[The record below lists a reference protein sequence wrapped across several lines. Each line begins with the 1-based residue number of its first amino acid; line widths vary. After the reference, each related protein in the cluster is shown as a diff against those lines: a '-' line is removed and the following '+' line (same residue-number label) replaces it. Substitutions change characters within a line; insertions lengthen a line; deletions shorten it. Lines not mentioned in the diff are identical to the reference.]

1 MIPVDLMNLLA
12 QTSIAFRKRGYVTV
26 MMIVAMAVTK
36 KIANQLP
43 VVHRNSLVQ
52 IIIV

>member
-26 MMIVAMAVTK
+26 MMIVGMAAMK

-43 VVHRNSLVQ
+43 VAHRNSPVR